1 MTDRH
6 RFPFS
11 SKAWGPLAL
20 AVAVVAG
27 LVVLLAALALRQEH
41 ERRHAYAQG
50 VTRNLALLIEAQL
63 AGVLALADLRLL
75 QLGAQAGSDPG
86 WQAAHPTPAPG
97 LSVRGPER
105 DERGTWVMVLTRPHA
120 QAGSPPVSVSI
131 PVDQLGAVLD
141 RVSLGTQGAAT
152 IRSTDLALV
161 YRHPLPPGGMA
172 KIGSREVSDELRQAV
187 ADHPEAGDFNAP
199 TALDGI
205 ARLNAYQRVDG
216 FPFYVIVGLPAQDFP
231 RGFSRMDLAMLAVA
245 GVALLSTLV
254 GGLLLHL
261 GARRQIDLMQRR
273 HAAIVESSTDA
284 ILSKTL
290 DGVVTS
296 WNRGAERI
304 FGWTAQEMIG
314 QPLRRIVPEDLLDQE
329 QDIVTRLQQGE
340 EITALETERLCRDG
354 RRLPMSLTI
363 SPVRDGDGRIMG
375 ASTIARDISRQKALE
390 AEIRAL
396 AFQDPLTQLSNRRL
410 LRDRLLQAQQAS
422 RRSGHWAAVIY
433 LDLDGFKA
441 TNDAYGHGVGDLV
454 LVEVARRLKAAVR
467 ETDTVARLGGDEFV
481 VLCAE
486 LGAGQSAATE
496 AVLAIEA
503 KISHAVE
510 SPWSLRELH
519 LVPRVSLG
527 HRLFVGVDDEVDL
540 ILREADSRMYA
551 DKQRR
556 QQLG

>member
-1 MTDRH
+1 R
-6 RFPFS
+6 
-11 SKAWGPLAL
+11 
-20 AVAVVAG
+20 
-27 LVVLLAALALRQEH
+27 LVQM
-41 ERRHAYAQG
+41 
-50 VTRNLALLIEAQL
+50 
-63 AGVLALADLRLL
+63 
-75 QLGAQAGSDPG
+75 GAQAGTDPGG

-97 LSVRGPER
+97 LTVRGPER
-105 DERGTWVMVLTRPHA
+105 DERGSWVMVLSRPHA
-120 QAGSPPVSVSI
+120 QPGRPPVSLSI
-131 PVDQLGAVLD
+131 PVEQLGAVLD
-141 RVSLGTQGAAT
+141 RVSLGTLGAAT
-152 IRSTDLALV
+152 IRTTDLALV
-161 YRHPLPPGGMA
+161 YRHPLPPGGLT
-172 KIGSREVSDELRQAV
+172 KVGSREVSAGLRQAV
-187 ADHPEAGDFNAP
+187 AEHPEAGDFNAP

-205 ARLNAYQRVDG
+205 GRLNAYQRVDG
-216 FPFYVIVGLPAQDFP
+216 YPFYVLVGLPEEDFP
-231 RGFSRMDLAMLAVA
+231 RGWSRMDLAMLVVA
-245 GVALLSTLV
+245 GISLLSTLI
-254 GGLLLHL
+254 GGWLLHL
-261 GARRQIDLMQRR
+261 GARRQIGLMQRR

-304 FGWTAQEMIG
+304 FGWTAPEMIG
-314 QPLRRIVPEDLLDQE
+314 QPLRRIVPDDLLDQE
-329 QDIVTRLQQGE
+329 LDIVQRLQQGE

-363 SPVRDGDGRIMG
+363 SPVRDVDGRIMG

-396 AFQDPLTQLSNRRL
+396 AFQDPLTQLPNRRL

-422 RRSGHWAAVIY
+422 RRSGQWAAVIY

-441 TNDAYGHGVGDLV
+441 LNDEHGHDVGDLF

-481 VLCAE
+481 VICAE
-486 LGAGQSAATE
+486 LGQAQGPATE

-510 SPWSLRELH
+510 APWSLRDLH
-519 LVPRVSLG
+519 LAPRVSLG
-527 HRLFVGVDDEVDL
+527 HRLLLGVEDEVDL
-540 ILREADSRMYA
+540 VLRDADSRMYA

-556 QQLG
+556 RAGR

>member
-1 MTDRH
+1 MSVRP
-6 RFPFS
+6 RSLS
-11 SKAWGPLAL
+11 SAWWPLAL
-20 AVAVVAG
+20 AVGVVAAM
-27 LVVLLAALALRQEH
+27 VVLLAALALRQEH
-41 ERRHAYAQG
+41 ERRLAYAQG

-63 AGVLALADLRLL
+63 AGVLARADLRLT
-75 QLGAQAGSDPG
+75 QMGAQAAGEPGG

-97 LSVRGPER
+97 LTVSGPER
-105 DERGTWVMVLTRPHA
+105 DARGTWVMVLSRPSA
-120 QAGSPPVSVSI
+120 QPGKPPVSLSI
-131 PVDQLGAVLD
+131 PVDQFGAVLD
-141 RVSLGTQGAAT
+141 RVSLGTLGAAT
-152 IRSTDLALV
+152 IRTTDLALV
-161 YRHPLPPGGMA
+161 YRHPLPPGGLTQ
-172 KIGSREVSDELRQAV
+172 IGSREVSAGLRSAV
-187 ADHPEAGDFNAP
+187 ALAPEAGDFNAP

-216 FPFYVIVGLPAQDFP
+216 YPFYVIVGLPEQDFP
-231 RGFSRMDLAMLAVA
+231 RGWSRMDLAMIAVA
-245 GVALLSTLV
+245 AVSLLATLL
-254 GGLLLHL
+254 GGWLLHL
-261 GARRQIDLMQRR
+261 GARRQIDQMQRR

-304 FGWTAQEMIG
+304 FGWTAQEMVG
-314 QPLRRIVPEDLLDQE
+314 QPLRRVVPDDLLDQE
-329 QDIVTRLQQGE
+329 QDIVQRLQQGE

-363 SPVRDGDGRIMG
+363 SPVRDAQGRITG

-396 AFQDPLTQLSNRRL
+396 AFLDPLTQLPNRRL
-410 LRDRLLQAQQAS
+410 LRDRLLQAQQVS

-433 LDLDGFKA
+433 LDLDGFKGL
-441 TNDAYGHGVGDLV
+441 NDTHGHDVGDLF

-486 LGAGQSAATE
+486 LGASQGTATE

-503 KISHAVE
+503 KITHAVE
-510 SPWSLRELH
+510 APWQLRDLH
-519 LVPRVSLG
+519 LGPRVSLG
-527 HRLFVGVDDEVDL
+527 HRLFLGVEDEVDL
-540 ILREADSRMYA
+540 ILRDADSRMYA

-556 QQLG
+556 RQGR